1 MSSHTDLTELRQEV
15 RALRGRVSSIWL
27 DLRRRTDE
35 LEEALA
41 DLTRDHEEYQD
52 RLRDMEDTLGRFL
65 SRLSD

>member
-1 MSSHTDLTELRQEV
+1 MSSTDLTELRQEV

>member
-15 RALRGRVSSIWL
+15 RALRGRVSSIWT
-27 DLRRRTDE
+27 DLHRRTDE

-41 DLTRDHEEYQD
+41 DLARDQEEHQD